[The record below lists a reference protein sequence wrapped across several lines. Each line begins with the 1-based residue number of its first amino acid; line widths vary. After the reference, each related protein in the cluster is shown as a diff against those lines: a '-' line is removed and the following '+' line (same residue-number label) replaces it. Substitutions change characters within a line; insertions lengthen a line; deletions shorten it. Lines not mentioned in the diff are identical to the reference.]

1 MRILKKYDTNVYRL
15 IDDETKIDLSTDLS
29 REDAYM
35 LLCAGTDDDQAKYL
49 LRKADEDYEGQS
61 KPK

>member
-15 IDDETKIDLSTDLS
+15 IDDETKTEFSTDLN
-29 REDAYM
+29 REEAYK

-49 LRKADEDYEGQS
+49 IRKADESYEEQ
-61 KPK
+61 PK